1 MVFLGSADC
10 LLRGLNV
17 LFGETEGSGGIL
29 PVRAVAGSD
38 LSTSGC
44 KRGIPSLHA
53 CLRVCGFCGTD
64 GFKYMGEMFQFFG
77 LVVVG
82 QVGCNTTS

>member
-1 MVFLGSADC
+1 M
-10 LLRGLNV
+10 

-44 KRGIPSLHA
+44 KRGTSSVHA
-53 CLRVCGFCGTD
+53 CL
-64 GFKYMGEMFQFFG
+64 
-77 LVVVG
+77 
-82 QVGCNTTS
+82 

>member
-1 MVFLGSADC
+1 M
-10 LLRGLNV
+10 
-17 LFGETEGSGGIL
+17 FGETEGSGGIL

-44 KRGIPSLHA
+44 KRGISSLHT

-64 GFKYMGEMFQFFG
+64 GFKYMGEMVSVLWSCCCRPRGMQYHVMKKTVQQNG
-77 LVVVG
+77 A
-82 QVGCNTTS
+82 